1 MSHQVDATL
10 VIEFTNED
18 ASSCMSGDW
27 KRVIIVSAVS
37 QDEKLFPVSDPL
49 SYEIDNGRLTIGR
62 NDLCD
67 AYLQLSGDINSEE
80 IRGGYYSLF
89 LLGSKTLGT
98 FTLTRKK

>member
-1 MSHQVDATL
+1 MSRQVDARL

-80 IRGGYYSLF
+80 IRGGDYSLF